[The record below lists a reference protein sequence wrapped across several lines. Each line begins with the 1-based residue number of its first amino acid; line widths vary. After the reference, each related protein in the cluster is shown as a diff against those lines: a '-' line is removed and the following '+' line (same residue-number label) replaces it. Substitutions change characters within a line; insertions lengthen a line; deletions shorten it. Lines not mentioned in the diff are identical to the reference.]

1 MASPN
6 KFSYFRGKPS
16 KLAVIQRCPGPTGK
30 HSGPEFDHDPL
41 PLIRHL
47 SFIYR
52 QGLTAMPV
60 RADKLERSRGYP
72 DPHTPNS

>member
-41 PLIRHL
+41 PLIRHTEL
-47 SFIYR
+47 YISPR
-52 QGLTAMPV
+52 VDRNAS
-60 RADKLERSRGYP
+60 AS
-72 DPHTPNS
+72 